1 MNEKRT
7 LSLGGTPR
15 TRGASAQAGGD
26 VRLTLEQQ
34 RAQFAWAC
42 VQGCSG
48 EYTNLVKAAPALIVN
63 NGLMQALAFWQGKGK
78 GKEHHGALVKHLL
91 GWLHARGLIEHASY
105 AEAMPALYGM
115 PSDAFRRA
123 TDEALALLRWLRQF
137 AAACTPER

>member
-1 MNEKRT
+1 MSNGKQT
-7 LSLGGTPR
+7 PSLG
-15 TRGASAQAGGD
+15 TRSGSRSAPTND

-78 GKEHHGALVKHLL
+78 EHHKALVSQLL
-91 GWLHARGLIEHASY
+91 GWLQNRGLVGGETY
-105 AEAMPALYGM
+105 AEAMPSLYGM
-115 PSDAFRRA
+115 PSDTFRRA

>member
-7 LSLGGTPR
+7 LSLGGTAR
-15 TRGASAQAGGD
+15 TRGASVQAGGD

-34 RAQFAWAC
+34 RARYAWER
-42 VQGCSG
+42 VQGCSR
-48 EYTNLVKAAPALIVN
+48 EYTNLAKAAPALIVN

-78 GKEHHGALVKHLL
+78 DHHKALVKHLL
-91 GWLHARGLIEHASY
+91 GWLKERGLIEQSAY
-105 AEAMPALYGM
+105 AEAMPSLYGM
-115 PSDAFRRA
+115 RSGDFRRA